1 MATIEPTQF
10 PSFKIKP
17 LIPTLFRR
25 LSVAFYEAAMVF
37 GIYFLPSYLYLSL
50 SNTRFEDLQQGG
62 LRAWLYQFFIFIIFA
77 IYFGWSWSNGR
88 RTLAQKTWGVRIVNL
103 DGTGLSQRRAVL
115 RYTLAWCSV
124 LCGFMGFFYAFLNKE
139 RLFLHDKIL
148 GTRIIFDETNASYNR
163 KGH

>member
-1 MATIEPTQF
+1 MAATQ
-10 PSFKIKP
+10 PIPVLLFKKNP

-62 LRAWLYQFFIFIIFA
+62 LRAWLYQFFIFIVFA

-88 RTLAQKTWGVRIVNL
+88 RTLAQKTWGLRIVNL
-103 DGTGLSQRRAVL
+103 DGSNLSQNRAVL
-115 RYTLAWCSV
+115 RYTLAWCSL
-124 LCGFMGFFYAFLNKE
+124 LCGFTGFFYALLNKE

-148 GTRIIFDETNASYNR
+148 GTRIIFDETSASYNR
-163 KGH
+163 KGD

>member
-1 MATIEPTQF
+1 MTTNKAIQ
-10 PSFKIKP
+10 PSLFKKNS

-25 LSVAFYEAAMVF
+25 LSVAFYEVAMVF

-62 LRAWLYQFFIFIIFA
+62 LRAWLYQFFIFVVFA

-103 DGTGLSQRRAVL
+103 DGSDLSQNRAVL
-115 RYTLAWCSV
+115 RYILAWCSL
-124 LCGFMGFFYAFLNKE
+124 LCVFMGFFYALFNTE

-148 GTRIIFDETNASYNR
+148 DTRIIFDETNASYNR